1 MTYKRKHWTLA
12 LVTASAALGLTAR
25 DARAQGYSVN
35 RFEPSERGSEWFA
48 NESLDLRG
56 NARPAFGIVGDYQLR
71 PLATYDAN
79 GNVKEKVVRNMLTAH
94 AGGAINLFSRLRLA
108 VSMPVVL
115 YTDGHADRLTDGTF
129 LPSPKSAQAAG
140 DLRFGADLR
149 VLGEYGGPAQLAVGV
164 QVWVPTGKEDSYAGD
179 GKWRIAPH
187 VALAGDISIL
197 TYAAKV
203 GYAYRAKHEQLG
215 TSNIG
220 SELTYTAAVGVRLT
234 EGGRLVIGP
243 EFFGSV
249 VTADPGAK
257 RAMPLEGLL
266 GTHYGITQDWRIGAG
281 FGGGLTRGYGSPEIR
296 GLLSIDWMPAMEK
309 AANPPP
315 TERSDRDKDGIF
327 DDEDACPDVFG
338 AKSSD
343 PAKNGCPADRDGD
356 GVPDDQDACPDVPG
370 IKTADP
376 KTNGCPSDRDRD
388 GIVDDQDAC
397 PDEAGPADADP
408 KKNGCP
414 IKDTDKD
421 GILDPEDAC
430 PTEPGPKD
438 PDPKRNGCPKAFVKD
453 GQIKILDQ
461 VKFKTGKADIEPGR
475 DSLDVLEAVQKVL
488 VDHPEIKKV
497 RVEGHTD
504 NTGGAALNKKLSGDR
519 AATVVKWLTAHG
531 IDAAR
536 LTSQGFGP
544 DRPLESN
551 TTEEGRRQNRRVEF
565 HIAEEG
571 K

>member
-1 MTYKRKHWTLA
+1 MTLKRKSLTLA
-12 LVTASAALGLTAR
+12 LVTATAGLGLTAR
-25 DARAQGYSVN
+25 DAQAQGYAVN

-56 NARPAFGIVGDYQLR
+56 NARPAFGIVGDYQYR
-71 PLATYDAN
+71 PLVTYN
-79 GNVKEKVVRNMLTAH
+79 GNDDVKKSVVRNMLTLH
-94 AGGAINLFSRLRLA
+94 AGGAINLFGRLRLA
-108 VSMPVVL
+108 VSMPFVL
-115 YTDGHADRLTDGTF
+115 HTDGHSDRLTDGTF
-129 LPSPKSAQAAG
+129 LQSPTEAQAFG
-140 DLRFGADLR
+140 DLRFGADFRL
-149 VLGEYGGPAQLAVGV
+149 LGEHGDAAQLVIGG
-164 QVWVPTGKEDSYAGD
+164 QVWVPTGREASYAGD
-179 GKWRIAPH
+179 GKWRIEPH
-187 VALAGDISIL
+187 VALAGDIAFV

-203 GYAYRAKHEQLG
+203 GYAYRAKHEELG

-220 SELTYTAAVGVRLT
+220 SQLDFSGAVGFRLT

-243 EFFGSV
+243 EVFGST
-249 VTADPGAK
+249 VTSDPGAK
-257 RAMPLEGLL
+257 RATPLEGLI
-266 GTHYGITQDWRIGAG
+266 GSHYGITKDWRIGAG
-281 FGGGLTRGYGSPEIR
+281 VGTGLTRGYGSPEFR
-296 GLLSIDWMPAMEK
+296 GLLSIDWMPAIEK
-309 AANPPP
+309 AAAPPP
-315 TERSDRDKDGIF
+315 SERTDRDRDGIF
-327 DDEDACPDVFG
+327 DDEDACPDVYG
-338 AKSSD
+338 VKSSD

-376 KTNGCPSDRDRD
+376 KTNGCPSDRDKD
-388 GIVDDQDAC
+388 GIVDEKDAC
-397 PDEAGPADADP
+397 PDEAGPASDDP
-408 KKNGCP
+408 AKNGCP

-488 VDHPEIKKV
+488 ADHPEIKKI

-519 AATVVKWLTAHG
+519 AAAVVTWLGAHG
-531 IDAAR
+531 IDKSR

-544 DRPLESN
+544 DRPIETN